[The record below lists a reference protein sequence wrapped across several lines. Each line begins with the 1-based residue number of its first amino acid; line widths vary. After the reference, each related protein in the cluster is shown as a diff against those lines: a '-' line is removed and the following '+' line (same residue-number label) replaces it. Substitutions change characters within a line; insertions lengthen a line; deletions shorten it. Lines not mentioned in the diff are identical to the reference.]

1 MYQSRTKSPEI
12 IIPMW
17 RDARSPPQNLRGCR
31 KERERFGTLPHNWVQ
46 TASLSSRKQ
55 YISCQKPKKT
65 SRIPFFSLLLI
76 SFQPSSI
83 RDPWLSKCNP
93 YIADPQSSHSTKCC
107 GSINYNIKLGM
118 EWNGVMMWW
127 WYLGSFA
134 EAGHPRVMVIAE
146 AMGARPKSPS
156 VAKQKGATV
165 SAIIVQGMWWRN
177 SDDRPRG
184 YASAATAGRTR
195 GWRGAATIIAA
206 IASTSTFSQG
216 ASHRHNT
223 MKSAKI
229 WETPYNWHLDD
240 TIITHSDALLWP
252 WS

>member
-93 YIADPQSSHSTKCC
+93 YIADPQSPHSTKCC
-107 GSINYNIKLGM
+107 GSINYNIKLGR
-118 EWNGVMMWW
+118 EWNGMVWWCDDDTWAASLRLVTREWW
-127 WYLGSFA
+127 WLRRLWARGRSL
-134 EAGHPRVMVIAE
+134 PRWPNRKE
-146 AMGARPKSPS
+146 PQS
-156 VAKQKGATV
+156 VQ
-165 SAIIVQGMWWRN
+165 S
-177 SDDRPRG
+177 
-184 YASAATAGRTR
+184 
-195 GWRGAATIIAA
+195 
-206 IASTSTFSQG
+206 
-216 ASHRHNT
+216 
-223 MKSAKI
+223 
-229 WETPYNWHLDD
+229 
-240 TIITHSDALLWP
+240 
-252 WS
+252 